1 MFRIIMLFAL
11 LHGAGLLYAVDL
23 RPTIR
28 LFIENKPEDSRYE
41 IDREY
46 LYSSQVLPRFYMNR
60 DFRPA
65 WISEQTLGKNGLDL
79 LNYIR
84 RVDEHG
90 LRPQDYHLQLIEKYV
105 VQLLTFQSKEDQD
118 LAHLDILLTD
128 AFLLLGSQMYFGK
141 VDPEKEGADWKIQRK
156 EPGLRLDIKLERAL
170 YQNDI
175 TSTLDSLEPRQLSYR
190 VLKQKLSMLR
200 SLEGHDWPVLRSSSS
215 IKPGEE
221 SKLIP
226 GIRLRLRQ
234 LGFSVTDTFSE
245 LYEPG
250 LQNAVGLFQKERGLH
265 ADGVIGKGTLEA
277 LNRKPDQLADEVRVN
292 MERLRW
298 LPLAVPEQIILV
310 NIANFEL
317 DMLRQADTVI
327 SMRAIVGREYRKT
340 PVFNGRMSY
349 LVFSPTWTV
358 PPTILRNDV
367 IPELLKGPEYLQQ
380 KNMVLLKTNGTEI
393 AYTDVDWS
401 KVTKKNFPYMVR
413 QNPGPDNALGRVKFM
428 FPNEYN
434 VYIHDTPSKALFS
447 KEGRAFSSGC
457 VRVEQ
462 PFELA
467 RILLADMP
475 EWTEDKIKD
484 AMNRD
489 REQRVNLK
497 TPVDVVL
504 VYLTAWSDGNERVH
518 FRKDIYKRDAMV
530 LNALNKKPTKRS
542 VR

>member
-1 MFRIIMLFAL
+1 MLRIIFLCTL
-11 LHGAGLLYAVDL
+11 LHVAGLLYAVDL
-23 RPTIR
+23 GPSIKT
-28 LFIENKPEDSRYE
+28 FIDNKPEGSRYE

-46 LYSSQVLPRFYMNR
+46 LYSSQVLPRFYNNR

-65 WISEQTLGKNGLDL
+65 WIAAQTLNKNGHDL

-90 LRPQDYHLQLIEKYV
+90 LRPQDYHLHLIEKHV
-105 VQLLTFQSKEDQD
+105 AKLISFHVPLEKD
-118 LAHLDILLTD
+118 LVHLDILLTD

-141 VDPEKEGADWKIQRK
+141 VDPNKEGADWKIQRK

-170 YQNDI
+170 YNDDI
-175 TSTLDSLEPRQLSYR
+175 TSALDSLEPRQHSYR
-190 VLKQKLSMLR
+190 VLKRKLSLLR
-200 SLEGHDWPVLRSSSS
+200 SLEEHNWPVLRSGSS
-215 IKPGEE
+215 IKPGEVHALMPE
-221 SKLIP
+221 
-226 GIRLRLRQ
+226 IRLRLKK
-234 LGFSVTDTFSE
+234 LDYPINDTLSDAYDPE
-245 LYEPG
+245 L
-250 LQNAVGLFQKERGLH
+250 VKIVVLFQNERGLN
-265 ADGVIGKGTLEA
+265 ADGVVGKGTLEA
-277 LNRKPDQLADEVRVN
+277 LNRKPGQLADEVRVN

-298 LPLAVPEQIILV
+298 LPLNVPEQYILV

-317 DMLRQADTVI
+317 DLLRQADTVI
-327 SMRAIVGREYRKT
+327 SMRAIVGKEYRKT
-340 PVFNGRMSY
+340 PVFNGRISY

-367 IPELLKGPEYLQQ
+367 IPELMKGPGYLQQ
-380 KNMVLLKTNGTEI
+380 KNMVLLRTDGTEI

-401 KVTKKNFPYMVR
+401 KVSKKNFPYMVR

-434 VYIHDTPSKALFS
+434 VYIHDTPSKTLFS
-447 KEGRAFSSGC
+447 QEGRAFSSGC
-457 VRVEQ
+457 VRVEK

-467 RILLADMP
+467 QTLLADMP
-475 EWTEDKIKD
+475 DWTEEKIKE

-504 VYLTAWSDGNERVH
+504 IYLTAWSDNNQRVH
-518 FRKDIYKRDAMV
+518 FRKDVYKRDAMV
-530 LNALNKKPTKRS
+530 LNALNQKPTKRQI
-542 VR
+542 R